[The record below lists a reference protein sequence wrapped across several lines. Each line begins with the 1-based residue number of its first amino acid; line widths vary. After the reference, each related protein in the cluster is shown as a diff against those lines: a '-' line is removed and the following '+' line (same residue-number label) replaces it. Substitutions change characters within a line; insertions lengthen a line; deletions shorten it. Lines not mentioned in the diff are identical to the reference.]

1 MRKFCKPWSLMLG
14 FLFGLTAGSALA
26 ADTKKRGPIDELAA
40 DTPISAPLFAGS
52 PLVGAMRAGPT
63 RLVALDS
70 GAATEMT
77 RPVRAAIDRALQQS
91 LDRRGLLAPAE
102 KSARF
107 RIEPTVYDLT
117 LERTGAVVTLRLAFG
132 YSVIDTAAD
141 DRRHN
146 DIFHVRVPLENGDW
160 SWRSVASAG
169 GKAVGAKPRFGDAH
183 PATKKA
189 IRQAL
194 NGVVAD
200 LLAYDRHLETDDPL
214 HGFRLD

>member
-1 MRKFCKPWSLMLG
+1 MLKLCKPRSIMLALLLG
-14 FLFGLTAGSALA
+14 FTAGSAFA
-26 ADTKKRGPIDELAA
+26 AEAKNEVPGYGLAA
-40 DTPISAPLFAGS
+40 DTPIGAPLFAGS
-52 PLVGAMRAGPT
+52 PMVGAMRAGPT

-77 RPVRAAIDRALQQS
+77 RPVRAAIDRALSQS
-91 LDRRGLLAPAE
+91 LDRRGLLAPAD
-102 KSARF
+102 KAARF

-117 LERTGAVVTLRLAFG
+117 LERSGAAVTLRLAFG

-141 DRRHN
+141 GQRHN
-146 DIFHVRVPLENGDW
+146 DIFHVRVPVQNSNW
-160 SWRSVASAG
+160 NWRSVVSDRG
-169 GKAVGAKPRFGDAH
+169 EAH

-200 LLAYDRHLETDDPL
+200 LLAYDRRLETDDPL